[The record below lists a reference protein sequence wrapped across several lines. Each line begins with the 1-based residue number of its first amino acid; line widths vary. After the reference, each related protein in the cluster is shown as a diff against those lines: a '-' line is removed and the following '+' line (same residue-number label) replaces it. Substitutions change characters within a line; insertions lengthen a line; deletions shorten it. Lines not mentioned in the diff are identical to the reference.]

1 MRLHRDIRIDH
12 IMTSLNIPVFQ
23 VAVTAGVLLVASG
36 VAIATVPALRRRRP
50 LVLTWV
56 AIVGALVLAVLVNLI
71 RLMSDFS

>member
-1 MRLHRDIRIDH
+1 
-12 IMTSLNIPVFQ
+12 MTSLNIPVFQ